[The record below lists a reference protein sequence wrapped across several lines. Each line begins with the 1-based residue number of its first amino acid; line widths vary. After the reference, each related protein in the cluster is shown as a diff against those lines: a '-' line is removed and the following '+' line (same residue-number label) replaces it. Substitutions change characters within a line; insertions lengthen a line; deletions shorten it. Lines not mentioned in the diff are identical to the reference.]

1 MNKGSKIMGAAAGT
15 GTFDDD
21 DANDWLDS
29 FESDGPT
36 AIETALTTV
45 TELGREEYLEAPE
58 ASHALA
64 AAELVAA
71 ALTGEDDRLPDG
83 FKPRFARH
91 VDAINDADLTALARK
106 AVLRVLRNSE
116 LKELWDDADDE
127 EWEEGVRD
135 LLERLKV

>member
-1 MNKGSKIMGAAAGT
+1 MGATGS
-15 GTFDDD
+15 GTFDTD
-21 DANDWLDS
+21 DAMDWLDS

-45 TELGREEYLEAPE
+45 TDLGREEYLEAPE

-71 ALTGEDDRLPDG
+71 ASNGEDDRLPDN
-83 FKPRFARH
+83 FRPRFAH
-91 VDAINDADLTALARK
+91 HIDAINDADLGALARK
-106 AVLRVLRNSE
+106 AVVRVLRASE
-116 LKELWDDADDE
+116 LKELYEDAGDE
-127 EWEEGVRD
+127 DWEDGVRD

>member
-1 MNKGSKIMGAAAGT
+1 MASGGT

-21 DANDWLDS
+21 DAMEWLDG
-29 FESDGPT
+29 FESEGAS

-45 TELGREEYLEAPE
+45 TELGREDYLEAPE

-71 ALTGEDDRLPDG
+71 ALSGEDDRLPDN
-83 FKPRFARH
+83 FRTKLPRYI
-91 VDAINDADLTALARK
+91 DAINEAELTAQARK
-106 AVLRVLRNSE
+106 AVARVLRSSE
-116 LKELWDDADDE
+116 LKETWDDAGDE

>member
-1 MNKGSKIMGAAAGT
+1 MAGT

-36 AIETALTTV
+36 AIETALSTV
-45 TELGREEYLEAPE
+45 TELGREDYLEAPE

-71 ALTGEDDRLPDG
+71 ALSGEDDRLPAS
-83 FKPRFARH
+83 FRPRFAGH
-91 VDAINDADLTALARK
+91 VDAINDADLGPLARK
-106 AVLRVLRNSE
+106 AVQRVLRASE
-116 LKELWDDADDE
+116 LKEMWEDSGEE
-127 EWEEGVRD
+127 EWEEGVRE

>member
-1 MNKGSKIMGAAAGT
+1 MGASGT

-21 DANDWLDS
+21 DAMDWLDS
-29 FESDGPT
+29 FESDGPG
-36 AIETALTTV
+36 AMKSALTTV
-45 TELGREEYLEAPE
+45 AELGREDYLEAPE

-71 ALTGEDDRLPDG
+71 ALGGEDDRLPDG
-83 FKPRFARH
+83 FRPRFAKH
-91 VDAINDADLTALARK
+91 IDAINDVDLTKLARK
-106 AVLRVLRNSE
+106 AVLRVLRSSE
-116 LKELWDDADDE
+116 LKELREDSGDE

>member
-1 MNKGSKIMGAAAGT
+1 MGAQGT

-29 FESDGPT
+29 FESDGPA
-36 AIETALTTV
+36 AIESALNTV
-45 TELGREEYLEAPE
+45 TELGKEDYLEAPE

-71 ALTGEDDRLPDG
+71 ALTGEDDRLPES
-83 FKPRFARH
+83 FRPRFAKH
-91 VDAINDADLTALARK
+91 VDAINDADLAAQARK
-106 AVLRVLRNSE
+106 AVARVLRNSE
-116 LKELWDDADDE
+116 LKELWDDAGDE

-135 LLERLKV
+135 LVERLKV

>member
-1 MNKGSKIMGAAAGT
+1 MASG

-21 DANDWLDS
+21 DATEWLDS
-29 FESDGPT
+29 FESEGAS

-64 AAELVAA
+64 ASELVAA
-71 ALTGEDDRLPDG
+71 ALSGEDDRLPDN
-83 FKPRFARH
+83 FRPKFAKYI
-91 VDAINDADLTALARK
+91 DSINEAELTAQARK
-106 AVLRVLRNSE
+106 AVARVLRSSE
-116 LKELWDDADDE
+116 LKETWDDAGDE
-127 EWEEGVRD
+127 DWEDGVRD

>member
-1 MNKGSKIMGAAAGT
+1 MAASGS
-15 GTFDDD
+15 GTFDDE
-21 DANDWLDS
+21 DANEWLDS

-45 TELGREEYLEAPE
+45 TELGREDYLEAPE

-71 ALTGEDDRLPDG
+71 ALTGEDDRLPDS
-83 FKPRFARH
+83 FRPRFAGH
-91 VDAINDADLTALARK
+91 VDAINDADLGALARK
-106 AVLRVLRNSE
+106 AVLRVLRSSE
-116 LKELWDDADDE
+116 LKELHEDSGDE

>member
-1 MNKGSKIMGAAAGT
+1 MASGGT

-21 DANDWLDS
+21 DATERLDS
-29 FESDGPT
+29 FESEGAS

-71 ALTGEDDRLPDG
+71 ALSGEDDRLPDN
-83 FKPRFARH
+83 FRPRFAKY
-91 VDAINDADLTALARK
+91 VDSINEAELTAQARK
-106 AVLRVLRNSE
+106 AVARILRSSE
-116 LKELWDDADDE
+116 LKETWDDAGDE

>member
-1 MNKGSKIMGAAAGT
+1 MGASGT

-21 DANDWLDS
+21 DAMDWLDS
-29 FESDGPT
+29 FESDGPA
-36 AIETALTTV
+36 AIESALTTV

-71 ALTGEDDRLPDG
+71 ARGGEVDRLPDA
-83 FKPRFARH
+83 FRPRFAKH
-91 VDAINDADLTALARK
+91 VDSINDAEFAALARK
-106 AVLRVLRNSE
+106 AVARVLRSSE
-116 LKELWDDADDE
+116 LKELWDDSGDE
-127 EWEEGVRD
+127 DWEDGVRD

>member
-1 MNKGSKIMGAAAGT
+1 MASGGT

-21 DANDWLDS
+21 DAMEWLDG
-29 FESDGPT
+29 FESEGAS

-45 TELGREEYLEAPE
+45 TELGREDYLEAPE

-71 ALTGEDDRLPDG
+71 ALSGEDDRLPDN
-83 FKPRFARH
+83 FRPKFAKYI
-91 VDAINDADLTALARK
+91 DAINDAELTAQARK
-106 AVLRVLRNSE
+106 AVARVLRSSE
-116 LKELWDDADDE
+116 LKETWEDAGDE
-127 EWEEGVRD
+127 DWEEGVRD

>member
-1 MNKGSKIMGAAAGT
+1 MSSAGT

-29 FESDGPT
+29 FESDGPA

-71 ALTGEDDRLPDG
+71 ARSGEDDRLPEA
-83 FKPRFARH
+83 FRPRFAAH
-91 VDAINDADLTALARK
+91 VDAINDADLTAPARK
-106 AVLRVLRNSE
+106 AVARVLRSSE
-116 LKELWDDADDE
+116 LKELWDDAGDE
-127 EWEEGVRD
+127 DWEEGVRD

>member
-1 MNKGSKIMGAAAGT
+1 MAASGT

-21 DANDWLDS
+21 DAMDWLDS

-45 TELGREEYLEAPE
+45 ADLGREDYLEAPE

-71 ALTGEDDRLPDG
+71 ALSGEDDRLPES
-83 FKPRFARH
+83 FRPRFVRH
-91 VDAINDADLTALARK
+91 VDPINDADLAALARK
-106 AVLRVLRNSE
+106 AVMRVLRSSE
-116 LKELWDDADDE
+116 LKELWDDSGDE